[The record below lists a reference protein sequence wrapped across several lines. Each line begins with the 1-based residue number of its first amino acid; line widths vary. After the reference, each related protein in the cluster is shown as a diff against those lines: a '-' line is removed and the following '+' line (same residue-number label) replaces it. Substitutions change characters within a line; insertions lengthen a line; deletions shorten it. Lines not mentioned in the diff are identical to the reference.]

1 MTQFKVLF
9 TIFISSLYVSSA
21 YSASIDNIQAVDNKT
36 IKITASQDVI
46 FSDVKVY

>member
-9 TIFISSLYVSSA
+9 TILISSLFISSA
-21 YSASIDNIQAVDNKT
+21 YSASIENIQALDNQT
-36 IKITASQDVI
+36 IKIAASSDVI